1 MADVQPPSGNESLQC
16 KPDETYK
23 YHVYTAVYSVVFIF
37 GLVFNIAA
45 LYVFCFVSKRKGNA
59 TICLLNLAAAD
70 LTFICFLPFRISY
83 YRNNA
88 TWIFGGSL
96 CRISTYC
103 FYFSMYASILFLA
116 CLSGL
121 RYFSVVYPGR
131 VSVKTTIKL
140 CACVW
145 IFSGVSTS
153 PFFLSGTQIRGNATR
168 CFEPSG
174 QFSWTRVMYMNYFAL
189 ICGFLIPFLVTVIFN
204 GLLIKHIRH
213 IPMKK
218 KHIRKLTIMIVLVL
232 SVFSLCFM
240 PYHIQRTMHLY
251 YLVHHPNI
259 CSLHDVLQ
267 KTVVATLCLTILN
280 SCLDP
285 LLYVFV
291 GHGFKPCLMLICKSK
306 TTLYLIPTSTDIGD
320 QQFMEVQMEAMDEEH
335 E

>member
-16 KPDETYK
+16 KPDESYK

-37 GLVFNIAA
+37 GLIFNIAA
-45 LYVFCFVSKRKGNA
+45 LYVFCFVCKKKGNA

-70 LTFICFLPFRISY
+70 LTFICFLPLRISY

-88 TWIFGGSL
+88 TWIFGDAL
-96 CRISTYC
+96 CRITTYS
-103 FYFSMYASILFLA
+103 FYFSMYASILLLA

-121 RYFSVVYPGR
+121 RYSAVVFPGSI
-131 VSVKTTIKL
+131 SVKTTIKL
-140 CACVW
+140 CTCVW
-145 IFSGVSTS
+145 LFSGASTS
-153 PFFLSGTQIRGNATR
+153 PFFLSGTQIRENATR

-189 ICGFLIPFLVTVIFN
+189 ICGFSIPFLVTVIFN
-204 GLLIKHIRH
+204 GLLIRH
-213 IPMKK
+213 IKQIPTEKK
-218 KHIRKLTIMIVLVL
+218 KIRKLSIMIVLVL
-232 SVFSLCFM
+232 SVFSFCFL

-259 CSLHDVLQ
+259 CSLHAILQ
-267 KTVVATLCLTILN
+267 RSVVATLCLAVLN

-291 GHGFKPCLMLICKSK
+291 GHGFKPWLELICKSK
-306 TTLYLIPTSTDIGD
+306 TKLYLIPSSTDIGD
-320 QQFMEVQMEAMDEEH
+320 QQLMEVQMEAMDLGH